1 MKILTTVIQLAP
13 YLRKVTDISCSART
27 ASGIG
32 KRRGRLLCWPNFM
45 APNISNFE
53 QADYTEVPFVP
64 SASVRVRQ
72 SVLLGG
78 LPVDDSVIAAESNPN
93 YLLRAIAGGLVGA
106 AFGAVCYAFFIDL
119 TGWTIGYLAILVGW
133 LVGKGMMTAS
143 QDRGGPQYQVAAIA
157 LTYLAVAAG
166 EAILVYLWASHRH
179 SLPLNA
185 ATLLGLAKVG
195 LMFPMLNFMRSPG
208 SGLIDMFILFV
219 GLRAAYRM
227 TSDNPGSRRSPFKR

>member
-1 MKILTTVIQLAP
+1 MP
-13 YLRKVTDISCSART
+13 YDT
-27 ASGIG
+27 
-32 KRRGRLLCWPNFM
+32 
-45 APNISNFE
+45 SNFE

-64 SASVRVRQ
+64 SASTRARK

-78 LPVDDSVIAAESNPN
+78 VAVDDSGMVAESNPN
-93 YLLRAIAGGLVGA
+93 YLLRSIAGGLIGA

-119 TGWTIGYLAILVGW
+119 TGWTIGYLAVLVGW

-143 QDRGGPQYQVAAIA
+143 EDRGGPQYQVAAIA

-166 EAILVYLWASHRH
+166 EAILIYLWAGHRH
-179 SLPLNA
+179 PLPLNA
-185 ATLLGLAKVG
+185 GTLLELARIG
-195 LMFPMLNFMRSPG
+195 LMFPLLNFERSAG

-227 TSDNPGSRRSPFKR
+227 TSDNPGSRRTPFKR